1 MTKAHDYWKPLI
13 AAFETHANPEIA
25 AGAEKYMRNQYSF
38 YGIPSPART
47 LIFKDFIKSYGLP
60 DPADLD
66 EVILN
71 AWQLPQ
77 REMQYAAMLV
87 LDKSIKKMPA
97 QSISLLEKLIV
108 QKSWWDTIDFIAP
121 NLVGSL
127 FKRYPEIRDETISR
141 WMDSGNFW
149 LQRSCLLFQLKYKQ
163 TTDEKLLFGLCAQL
177 SSEKEFF
184 IRKAIGWAL
193 RQHARTAPQQVRDF
207 VENTELQ
214 PLSQK
219 EALKHL

>member
-13 AAFETHANPEIA
+13 AVFETHANPEIA

-47 LIFKDFIKSYGLP
+47 IIFKDFVKTYGLP
-60 DPADLD
+60 DPADLV

-77 REMQYAAMLV
+77 REMQYAAMNV
-87 LDKSIKKMPA
+87 LDKSIKRMPA
-97 QSISLLEKLIV
+97 QSISLFEQLII
-108 QKSWWDTIDFIAP
+108 QKSWWDTVDFIAP
-121 NLVGSL
+121 NLVGTL
-127 FKRYPEIRDETISR
+127 FKRFPEIRDETINH
-141 WMDSGNFW
+141 WMNSGSFW

-163 TTDEKLLFGLCAQL
+163 ATDEKLLFELCTRL
-177 SSEKEFF
+177 SGEKEFF

-193 RQHARTAPQQVRDF
+193 RQYARTAPEQVRGF
-207 VENTELQ
+207 VENAELQ
-214 PLSQK
+214 PLSRK
-219 EALKHL
+219 DALKHL